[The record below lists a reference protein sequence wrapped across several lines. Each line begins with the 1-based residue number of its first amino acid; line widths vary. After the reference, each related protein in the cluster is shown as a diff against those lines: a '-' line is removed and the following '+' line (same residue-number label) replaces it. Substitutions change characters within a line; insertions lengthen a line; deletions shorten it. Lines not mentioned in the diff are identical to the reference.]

1 MYALVQRYTIKDMS
15 DLDEIVDLFKVGFIP
30 IVKRSPG
37 FVAYY
42 LITAGNNIL
51 VSFSLFHEEAGV
63 DETDRMAAGYVQ
75 QVLGQYVQ
83 ESTEVAQGEVL
94 IHEFK

>member
-15 DLDEIVDLFKVGFIP
+15 DLDGIVDLFKVGFVP

-37 FVAYY
+37 FVTYH
-42 LITAGNNIL
+42 LINAGNNIL
-51 VSFSLFHEEAGV
+51 MSFSLFREEAGV
-63 DETDRMAAGYVQ
+63 DETARMAAGYVQ
-75 QVLGQYVQ
+75 QVLGQDVQ